1 LKLEDVLSGSIYKSN
16 GTRTDL
22 KDGQHDDEEEPIF
35 SFKVVSNNPSVRAID
50 GCCNLAG
57 EVEDEAV
64 IIPSIYANLK
74 EEKA

>member
-1 LKLEDVLSGSIYKSN
+1 MASMMMRRNPFSLS
-16 GTRTDL
+16 RL
-22 KDGQHDDEEEPIF
+22 FQ
-35 SFKVVSNNPSVRAID
+35 NNPSVRDID
-50 GCCNLAG
+50 GFCNLAG

>member
-35 SFKVVSNNPSVRAID
+35 SFID
-50 GCCNLAG
+50 GFCNLAG